1 MNIKTLKDIP
11 KNCGIYK
18 IYNVITNDFYIGSA
32 VNLRYR
38 FSKHIKQL
46 EQQKHFNPILQNSWN
61 KYGKENFNFEI
72 IEILQNKQE
81 ILLREQFYLDFLK
94 PTFNIAKNSSAPM
107 FGRKHTKEWSEQHSK
122 KMSGRKRP
130 HQSIAFKGENNPFYG
145 KKHKPES
152 IENMK
157 KKLIYEKKS
166 YGENNPSSKITWEI
180 VNKIRYDREIELLSS
195 NKLAKK
201 YSLSK
206 SQILR
211 IVNYQSWKKNDG
223 T

>member
-1 MNIKTLKDIP
+1 MNIKDLKELP
-11 KNCGIYK
+11 KCAGIYK
-18 IYNVITNDFYIGSA
+18 IYNIITNDFYIGSA

-46 EQQKHFNPILQNSWN
+46 QEQKHFNPILQNSWN
-61 KYGKENFNFEI
+61 KHGKENFNFQI
-72 IEILQNKQE
+72 IEIIHDKQE
-81 ILLREQFYLDFLK
+81 ILLREQFYLDNLK
-94 PTFNIAKNSSAPM
+94 PTYNIAKNSSAPM
-107 FGRKHTKEWSEQHSK
+107 LGRKHTKEWSEQHSK

-130 HQSIAFKGENNPFYG
+130 YQSIAFKGENNPFYG
-145 KKHKPES
+145 KKHKLET
-152 IENMK
+152 IEGMK
-157 KKLIYEKKS
+157 KKLIDGKKS
-166 YGENNPSSKITWEI
+166 HGENNASSKITWDI

-195 NKLAKK
+195 NKLSKK

-211 IVNYQSWKKNDG
+211 IINYQSWKKSDG